1 MIHTLLSNRMEDLV
15 DPLARLL
22 AMPVSNPLTAD
33 VILVQHQGMQ
43 HWLSMA
49 LAQHPE
55 RQVAMNLD
63 YPLPALA
70 IWDLIRR
77 ILGPDQ
83 VPEQSLY
90 QREVMVWRLFEL
102 LAEPEVTGDPAFA
115 EPNRYWQNQSS
126 RQQVLRRF
134 ELAEQVADL
143 FEQYLI
149 YRPDWIQSWDQG
161 RNQSQKNGEQ
171 DHWQARLWRHL
182 TAGEPG
188 HPVRLMEQALSR
200 MDRPSRA
207 LPERLFLF
215 GINAL
220 APLWLDF
227 IRALSQRGGVDFHIL
242 CLNPSDEYWGD
253 LVSEKRA
260 ARQRALWLTQHDSED
275 GLIQDLGNPLIAS
288 LGQQGQ
294 TFVHQLMER
303 SDLETPLFS
312 RPRGTHDEETRLH
325 RLQKEILS
333 LTDGREQ
340 PTPEWDDAIHLV
352 SAHSPLREVQGL
364 HDWLLHQFNN
374 DPTLTPKDVL
384 VMCPNVEDYAPFVEA
399 VFARRF
405 DELGEDVPPLPCS
418 IADRALGDSDPT
430 VAAFLELLSLPDARF
445 QVNQVMGWLQVPA
458 IRARLALSGDDI
470 EQIAQWL
477 QVACVH
483 WGLDQPHKGE
493 WTGEGSNDRYTWAQG
508 LERLLLGFAW
518 GDEEAIVEERLLL
531 PQVEGSQALILGK
544 LLAFVQELRSL
555 SRDLRQ
561 PRTVADWQGFL
572 HQRLRQALFSADNEY
587 EPAHDDLRQ
596 CIRDLSDQAHRA
608 GLKETLPL
616 TVVRHVLEQSLSS
629 PQRTGRQFLTG
640 QITVCSMIPMRS
652 IPFRVIAV
660 LGLNDGDFPRQRPP
674 LGFDLMA
681 SDPPRPG
688 DRSRRGDDRY
698 LFLEALLSARDRL
711 YLSYQGRDV
720 RSNTEQ
726 PPSLVLSELM
736 HYLDGSSGW
745 DTGAIRQLPL
755 QPFSWHNY
763 QGDWPGFDGQ
773 WLRLSRPHAP
783 REKVTRLPEPEWP
796 ESLTLEQLVTALDH
810 PARHFARER
819 LRLFLDQT
827 GQTALADSEPFA
839 ANHLDRYKLQ
849 QSVIEGRLKGEP
861 ERAEKARR
869 RYELSGESP
878 DHALM
883 EEQVTDWQQQAEQF
897 AGHLSQQGAD
907 RTGPVTVAVTLE
919 GLTLEGELPLTEQ
932 GTLVLWR
939 LANAKSRDRL
949 RLGLSHLLANCQQ
962 ATGSLGLFR
971 GKEGEVESLTMEA
984 MPAEEAREQLGQWL
998 ALWRQSLME
1007 PLPYHGELGFKMSS
1021 EKFKLHQFYGL
1032 WQGDDFKSGLSD
1044 DPYLAWFWP
1053 QPPDPQDLMDPL
1065 LALYGPLQAMMQS
1078 ESTPLSPAT
1087 PEEADHD

>member
-15 DPLARLL
+15 DPLAQLL

-33 VILVQHQGMQ
+33 VIMVQHQGME

-49 LAQHPE
+49 LAQHPQ

-63 YPLPALA
+63 YPLPALQMWA
-70 IWDLIRR
+70 LIRR
-77 ILGPDQ
+77 ILGPEQ

-102 LAEPEVTGDPAFA
+102 LTDPGVTAEPAFE
-115 EPNRYWQNQSS
+115 EPNRYWQNQSQ

-134 ELAEQVADL
+134 ELAEQVSDL

-149 YRPDWIQSWDQG
+149 YRPDWIEAWDEGQE
-161 RNQSQKNGEQ
+161 S
-171 DHWQARLWRHL
+171 HWQAALWRHL
-182 TAGEPG
+182 TAAEPG
-188 HPVRLMEQALSR
+188 HPVRLLREAMKKLA
-200 MDRPSRA
+200 RPA
-207 LPERLFLF
+207 QPLPERLFLF
-215 GINAL
+215 GINSL

-227 IRALSQRGGVDFHIL
+227 IRALSERGGVDFHIL

-253 LVSEKRA
+253 LISEKRA
-260 ARQRALWLTQHDSED
+260 ARQRALWLQDHDSED
-275 GLIQDLGNPLIAS
+275 GLIQDTGNPLIAS

-312 RPRGTHDEETRLH
+312 HPAEGSHPAQGREQETLLH
-325 RLQKEILS
+325 RLQKDILS
-333 LTDGREQ
+333 LEDGRQ
-340 PTPEWDDAIHLV
+340 APTDMADNSVQLV

-364 HDWLLHQFNN
+364 HDWLLHQFND

-430 VAAFLELLSLPDARF
+430 VAAFLDLLSLPDARF

-458 IRARLALSGDDI
+458 IRARLSLSGDDI

-477 QVACVH
+477 EVASVH
-483 WGLDQPHKGE
+483 WGLDTGHKE
-493 WTGEGSNDRYTWAQG
+493 QWTGQGASDRYTWAQG

-518 GDEEAIVEERLLL
+518 GDEEAIVGNRLLL

-544 LLAFVQELRSL
+544 LLAFVQELRAL
-555 SRDLRQ
+555 SRELRE
-561 PRTVADWQGFL
+561 PRSVARWQGFL
-572 HQRLRQALFSADNEY
+572 HQRLRQALFSADTEF
-587 EPAHDDLRQ
+587 EPAHEDLRQ
-596 CIRDLSDQAHRA
+596 CIRELGEQAHRA
-608 GLKETLPL
+608 GLEETLPL
-616 TVVRHVLEQSLSS
+616 SVVRHVLEKALSS

-681 SDPPRPG
+681 SDRPRPG

-698 LFLEALLSARDRL
+698 LFLEALLSARESL
-711 YLSYQGRDV
+711 YLSFQGRDV
-720 RSNTEQ
+720 RSNTEK

-736 HYLDGSSGW
+736 HYLAGSSGW
-745 DTGAIRQLPL
+745 SEEKIRPLPL
-755 QPFSWHNY
+755 QPFSWQNY
-763 QGDWPGFDGQ
+763 QGDSPSFDGQ
-773 WLRLSRPHAP
+773 WLRLSMPQAP
-783 REKVTRLPEPEWP
+783 RENVTTLPEPEWP
-796 ESLTLEQLVTALDH
+796 ETLTLDALVKDLEN

-819 LRLFLDQT
+819 LRLFLDQP
-827 GQTALADSEPFA
+827 GQTELEDAEPFA

-849 QSVIEGRLKGEP
+849 QSVIESRLSETP
-861 ERAEKARR
+861 EQADYARQR
-869 RYELSGESP
+869 FVLSGEAP
-878 DHALM
+878 DHEMM
-883 EEQVTDWQQQAEQF
+883 EEEVDGWQAQADQFASHLQQQEAHHTST
-897 AGHLSQQGAD
+897 A
-907 RTGPVTVAVTLE
+907 TVAVTLD
-919 GLTLEGELPLTEQ
+919 GMTLEGELPTTPE
-932 GTLVLWR
+932 GTLLLWR
-939 LANAKSRDRL
+939 LANAKSRDKL
-949 RLGLSHLLANCQQ
+949 RLELSHLLANCQAPTPSQ
-962 ATGSLGLFR
+962 GLFR
-971 GKEGEVESLTMEA
+971 GKDGEVDTLSLAPLSVEQ
-984 MPAEEAREQLGQWL
+984 AREQLGQWL
-998 ALWRQSLME
+998 ALWRRSLTE
-1007 PLPYHGELGFKMSS
+1007 PLPLHGDLGFAMSD
-1021 EKFKLHQFYGL
+1021 EKFTPGKFASL
-1032 WQGDDFKSGLSD
+1032 WQSSDYAKGLGQ

-1053 QPPDPQDLMDPL
+1053 EPPDPQTLM
-1065 LALYGPLQAMMQS
+1065 ASVETLYAPLQAMIRV
-1078 ESTPLSPAT
+1078 ESTPL
-1087 PEEADHD
+1087 EAAEDD